1 MSRHGG
7 DIREQFEMW
16 TKCSHQ
22 PKSLSSSYLQ
32 CCYYYFVLRIQAYH
46 ALQDFSLSHK
56 FLLRIFFGGEII
68 SYALI
73 IDGRISL
80 VSAKKLLK
88 IPVCP
93 YLQRQLPQSTQI
105 IWTNTSNL
113 DTTADAMWLPLH
125 SEG

>member
-1 MSRHGG
+1 
-7 DIREQFEMW
+7 MW

-56 FLLRIFFGGEII
+56 CLLRIFFWGGII

-88 IPVCP
+88 IPVGP
-93 YLQRQLPQSTQI
+93 YLQRQLPQSTHRLYGQI
-105 IWTNTSNL
+105 QVILTLQQMQCGFLCTRKANL
-113 DTTADAMWLPLH
+113 RE
-125 SEG
+125 S